1 MFEIGDILILKEMQR
16 SSDKYTETIL
26 SEKLLMVIATEETPY
41 HHYVV
46 DFPFSKASSEKVV
59 RSKEFLES
67 YYEIY
72 DGKTPIKQS

>member
-26 SEKLLMVIATEETPY
+26 SEKLLMVTGIDETPY
-41 HHYVV
+41 EHYVV
-46 DFPFSKASSEKVV
+46 EFPFSKASSEKVV

-72 DGKTPIKQS
+72 DGKTPINQS

>member
-1 MFEIGDILILKEMQR
+1 MFDIGDILILKEMQR

-26 SEKLLMVIATEETPY
+26 SEKLMLVTGIGHTPY
-41 HHYVV
+41 DHYVV
-46 DFPFSKASSEKVV
+46 DFPFSKSSLEKMV

-72 DGKTPIKQS
+72 DGKTPTNQP